1 MKCFMMFP
9 GQGSQFEGMLSEVSA
24 EDKQL
29 VERLTG
35 IHMTDTNEQYR
46 STIGIQL
53 GLLLKQVF
61 EARKILT
68 EGFTPSNVAGHS
80 IGSFSAAVIAGSL
93 SFEDAIKLVHL
104 RSRLMAEDY
113 PDNYGMAAVVGLLK
127 NELVPIVEA
136 ATTSDEP
143 VYLSNENAPQQFT
156 ISGHINALNRVIKSA
171 SQSGASKAI
180 LLAVP
185 TPSHCPL
192 MSGVRDALALAL
204 EQVTI
209 RDPNCLYFMNHTGLG
224 TNLAKDVKKDLIEG
238 VASPVKWDIMS
249 KIALENRMDLAVD
262 IGPGETL
269 TKLIQAQDDSLKVI
283 NVSKLGVDDALY
295 VLNKERKKY

>member
-1 MKCFMMFP
+1 M
-9 GQGSQFEGMLSEVSA
+9 
-24 EDKQL
+24 
-29 VERLTG
+29 
-35 IHMTDTNEQYR
+35 
-46 STIGIQL
+46 
-53 GLLLKQVF
+53 
-61 EARKILT
+61 
-68 EGFTPSNVAGHS
+68 
-80 IGSFSAAVIAGSL
+80 
-93 SFEDAIKLVHL
+93 
-104 RSRLMAEDY
+104 
-113 PDNYGMAAVVGLLK
+113 
-127 NELVPIVEA
+127 EA

-209 RDPNCLYFMNHTGLG
+209 KDPNCLYFMNHTGLG

-283 NVSKLGVDDALY
+283 NVSKLGVTMLY
-295 VLNKERKKY
+295 MY